1 MKTKKSKWRKINGKW
16 VNLEEL
22 SKNTGKPKYI
32 KCDEYSQTFT
42 YARTNKKA
50 SYFPDHLKNK

>member
-50 SYFPDHLKNK
+50 SYLPDHLKNK